1 LFTDSNPEPLHT
13 MDNRDATGQSCRR
26 SVGSLYI
33 FLGCRFCQRIQQV
46 ESEGFA
52 VIGMEIAH
60 YVQRR
65 IERPG
70 RLRSPAAPAREKI
83 MRKML
88 SSGAAGLAAVLGAGL
103 VSAAPLVL
111 EPGSSGPVPIYDGRL
126 PATSTLLNSK
136 CGFFDGTICPSPG
149 NSVSELKSTA
159 QAILAS
165 SGGFIEA
172 AGTTLLNPFG
182 SKDVAFGFI
191 FGGTQAPMI
200 TSVTLSGLADYSTSV
215 EACGPIFG
223 GAFAGCAVGSA
234 GTATRSGGT
243 GDSVTFT
250 GLGHI
255 LIPPDF
261 GLPATDGYVV
271 FTNAPVS
278 ALIDPNSFFSV
289 VVDGTTHEFTGFGL
303 TPPSSGGGG
312 GGTGAPEPATLGLLG
327 LGLLGMQLVQRL
339 RRRH

>member
-1 LFTDSNPEPLHT
+1 MKKT
-13 MDNRDATGQSCRR
+13 
-26 SVGSLYI
+26 
-33 FLGCRFCQRIQQV
+33 
-46 ESEGFA
+46 
-52 VIGMEIAH
+52 
-60 YVQRR
+60 
-65 IERPG
+65 
-70 RLRSPAAPAREKI
+70 
-83 MRKML
+83 L
-88 SSGAAGLAAVLGAGL
+88 SSGAAGLAAVLAAGL
-103 VSAAPLVL
+103 VTAAPLVL
-111 EPGSSGPVPIYDGRL
+111 EPGNSGPVPIYNGR
-126 PATSTLLNSK
+126 PAGTPTLLNSK
-136 CGFFDGTICPSPG
+136 CGYFDGSVCPSPG
-149 NSVSELKSTA
+149 TSTSA
-159 QAILAS
+159 LQSTGQAILAS

-182 SKDVAFGFI
+182 SNDVAFAFI

-200 TSVTLSGLADYSTSV
+200 TSATLSGLADYSTSV
-215 EACGPIFG
+215 EACGPILG
-223 GAFAGCAVGSA
+223 STLAGCAAGSA

-255 LIPPDF
+255 LIPPIMGL

-289 VVDGTTHEFTGFGL
+289 VVDGATHEFTGFGL
-303 TPPSSGGGG
+303 TAPSSGG

-327 LGLLGMQLVQRL
+327 LGLLGMQLAQRV

>member
-1 LFTDSNPEPLHT
+1 MFN
-13 MDNRDATGQSCRR
+13 G
-26 SVGSLYI
+26 GSI
-33 FLGCRFCQRIQQV
+33 NFG
-46 ESEGFA
+46 
-52 VIGMEIAH
+52 
-60 YVQRR
+60 
-65 IERPG
+65 PG
-70 RLRSPAAPAREKI
+70 LLRSPAAPAREKI
-83 MRKML
+83 MNRML
-88 SSGAAGLAAVLGAGL
+88 SSGAAGLAAVLAGGL

-111 EPGSSGPVPIYDGRL
+111 EPGNSGPVPIYNGR
-126 PATSTLLNSK
+126 PAGTPTLLNSK
-136 CGFFDGTICPSPG
+136 CGYFDGSVCPSPG
-149 NSVSELKSTA
+149 NSTSALQSTG

-215 EACGPIFG
+215 EACGPILG
-223 GAFAGCAVGSA
+223 STLAGCAAGSA

-250 GLGHI
+250 GLGQI
-255 LIPPDF
+255 LIPP
-261 GLPATDGYVV
+261 GIGKHATDGYVV

-289 VVDGTTHEFTGFGL
+289 VVDGATHEFTGFGL
-303 TPPSSGGGG
+303 TPPSSGG

-327 LGLLGMQLVQRL
+327 LGLLGMQLVQRV